1 MMTNEEIREQARRLN
16 AYVIDCRRALHRLAE
31 IGGTEVKTSAFLQDQ
46 IKKMGLPYEMAGET
60 GLIATLDTGKP
71 GPHIAL
77 RADIDALPVKEEPNN
92 LAGPRVCVSDDP
104 KTCHACGHDA
114 HMGMLLGAM
123 QALVACREKLT
134 GVIYFC
140 FEEGEENGRG
150 WPAMMEAMGKKKIDT
165 CWGIHVYAG
174 LDSGKICVMPGPRM
188 AGYVMIDMKVIGKGG
203 HGSRPDM
210 ACNPVFCSAAIL
222 TNVATAW
229 VNQISAG
236 QTVTM
241 GITSIQGG
249 EVSNVIPESAH
260 ILGSLRFFSRKE
272 GEKAITIFKSVAE
285 HTAAMNKCR
294 VEYASNFGIVG
305 YPVINDTHYA
315 ELAGKVLP
323 EVLPEGAVVTSEPWY
338 ASDSFAMYC
347 ERYPSVY
354 AHLGINNPKYGS
366 GAAHHNGFFDVD
378 ESVMELGLLS
388 TLKYVAAV
396 QQEASKK
403 GDF

>member
-16 AYVIDCRRALHRLAE
+16 SYVIDCRRTLHRMAE
-31 IGGTEVKTSAFLQDQ
+31 IGGTEMKTSAFIQDQ
-46 IKKMGLPYEMAGET
+46 IKEMGLPYEMVAKT
-60 GLIATLDTGKP
+60 GIIATLDSDRP

-77 RADIDALPVKEEPNN
+77 RADIDALPVCEEPNN

-114 HMGMLLGAM
+114 HSGMLLGAM
-123 QALVACREKLT
+123 RSLVACREKLT

-140 FEEGEENGRG
+140 FEEGEENDRG
-150 WPAMMEAMGKKKIDT
+150 WPAMIKALDKRKIDT
-165 CWGIHVYAG
+165 CWGMHVYAG
-174 LDSGKICVMPGPRM
+174 LGSGKICVSPGARM
-188 AGYVMIDMKVIGKGG
+188 AGAADVDIKVIGKGG

-229 VNQISAG
+229 VNQITAG

-249 EVSNVIPESAH
+249 EVSNVIPDSAH
-260 ILGSLRFFSRKE
+260 IIGSLRFFNCEE
-272 GEKAITIFKSVAE
+272 GEKAVVILKSVAE

-294 VEYASNFGIVG
+294 VEFSPNCRVLVN
-305 YPVINDTHYA
+305 PVINDAHYA
-315 ELAGKVLP
+315 ELAEQALP
-323 EVLPEGAVVTSEPWY
+323 EVLPAGTVVSSEPWY
-338 ASDSFAMYC
+338 ASDSFAKYC
-347 ERYPSVY
+347 EHYPCVY
-354 AHLGINNPKYGS
+354 AHLGINNPQYGS
-366 GAAHHNGFFDVD
+366 GAAHHTGFFDVD
-378 ESVMELGLLS
+378 EGVLELGLLS

-396 QQEASKK
+396 QEEASLK
-403 GDF
+403 GNF